1 MFEVADWSLL
11 DWTYLVLGLL
21 LVILVEFVQRV
32 VVVA

>member
-21 LVILVEFVQRV
+21 PVIFVQRV

>member
-1 MFEVADWSLL
+1 MFEVADWHLL

-21 LVILVEFVQRV
+21 PVILVEFVQRV